1 MSTTA
6 RRRFLTSL
14 AAAPLLPA
22 AALIPQVPPP
32 AAVPEPTPTPSPSPS
47 ASPGGP
53 SAAALALTE
62 AVRHRFGAALTAE
75 DLAEVAA
82 GIDGNLQAAAR
93 LRERLRQGNADEPV
107 TLFEARPSPHLAPP
121 APAPARARRRRT
133 RR

>member
-1 MSTTA
+1 MRTTA
-6 RRRFLTSL
+6 RRGFLKSL
-14 AAAPLLPA
+14 ALAPLLPA
-22 AALIPQVPPP
+22 AAQAPP
-32 AAVPEPTPTPSPSPS
+32 APPTPVAQDAMPTPSPSPS
-47 ASPGGP
+47 PGGP
-53 SAAALALTE
+53 GPLALALTE

-75 DLAEVAA
+75 DLAEVAT